1 MKFSESWLRTLVN
14 PSLTTAQLAH
24 LLTMSGLEVE
34 ACEPV
39 APFFSGIVVAQ
50 VKDVARHPNADRLSV
65 CQVDVGTG
73 GLLTIVCGAPNVVP
87 EMKVPCALIGAKL
100 PGETAGTQF
109 EIKLAKMRGVESH
122 GMLCSARELGQSQD
136 HAGLLELPADAPIGA
151 NYRSYADLD
160 DVLITVKLTPNRAD
174 CLSLLGVAR
183 EVAALTEA
191 PLKPID
197 IPTVSSTIQDTLP
210 VTISAPQG
218 CGRFTGRIIRNVNA
232 SAATP
237 QWMKQRLARADQRSI
252 SALVDVTNYVM
263 LELGRPLHVY
273 DLDKL
278 TGGIDVRFG
287 REAETLKLL
296 NEQIVTLDSDV
307 LAITDGSGP
316 IGLAGVMGGNSTKA
330 ELDTHHI
337 FLESAFFFP
346 QAIAGRARRYNF
358 TSDAAHRF
366 ERGVD
371 FANNVAG
378 IERAT
383 QLILEIC
390 GGEAGPVVDEIARLP
405 ERKPVRMR
413 VSRAQKVIGIAI
425 SSQEMA
431 ATFRRLDLPFVLE
444 PGNEAFI
451 VTPPSYRFDIEIEED
466 LIEEITRIYGF
477 ERIPDLPPVAPAI
490 MRVEAEENRSLHEI
504 RGLLAACDYHE
515 TINFSFVE
523 DAWEADFAGNLS
535 PIRLLNPIASQMAVM
550 RTTLIGSLV
559 ANLRYNLNRKLP
571 RIRMF
576 EIGRVFLR
584 APDAAAGDLEIA
596 RYRQPVRVAAMAYGP
611 ALEEQWGTPARQV
624 DFFDVKAD
632 FEGLLAPR
640 CASFVA
646 AKHPALHPGRSARI
660 ELDGRPVGWIGD
672 LHPRLQQKY
681 ELPQAPVLFEIDA
694 GVLQSRVVPT
704 YAEVSKFQPV
714 RRDLAIIVNENLP
727 VDAVLETLGG
737 SLPDI
742 VSEVALFDV
751 YRGVGVEEGKKSL
764 AFRVVMQDTEKT
776 LTDQEVDAA
785 MQQVTG
791 TLTSRLDAKLRS

>member
-1 MKFSESWLRTLVN
+1 MKFSENWLRTLVN
-14 PSLTTAQLAH
+14 PSLTTAQLTH

-34 ACEPV
+34 ACELV
-39 APFFSGIVVAQ
+39 APSFSGVVVAQ
-50 VKDVARHPNADRLSV
+50 VKEVARHPNADRLSV

-73 GLLTIVCGAPNVVP
+73 ALLSIVCGAPNVVAG
-87 EMKVPCALIGAKL
+87 MKIPCALIGAKL
-100 PGETAGTQF
+100 PAETAGTQF
-109 EIKLAKMRGVESH
+109 EIKLAKMRGVESQ
-122 GMLCSARELGQSQD
+122 GMLCSGRELGQSQD
-136 HAGLLELPADAPIGA
+136 HAGLLELPADAPIGTD
-151 NYRSYADLD
+151 YRSYAELD

-183 EVAALTEA
+183 EVAALSEA

-197 IPTVSSTIQDTLP
+197 IAAVTPTIRDTLP
-210 VTISAPQG
+210 VTISAPKG
-218 CGRFTGRIIRNVNA
+218 CGRFTGRLIRNVNA
-232 SAATP
+232 KASTP
-237 QWMKQRLARADQRSI
+237 LWMKQRLARSDQRSI

-287 REAETLKLL
+287 RTGETLKLL
-296 NEQIVTLDSDV
+296 NEQIVALDGNV

-316 IGLAGVMGGNSTKA
+316 IGLAGVMGGESTKA
-330 ELDTHHI
+330 ELDTRHI

-371 FANNVAG
+371 FANNVVG

-390 GGEAGPVVDEIARLP
+390 GGDAGPVVDEVARLP

-413 VSRAQKVIGIAI
+413 VGRAQKVIGIAI
-425 SSQEMA
+425 SVEEMA
-431 ATFRRLDLPFVLE
+431 AIFRRLALPFVLE
-444 PGNEAFI
+444 HGNEAFI
-451 VTPPSYRFDIEIEED
+451 ITPPSYRFDIEIEED
-466 LIEEITRIYGF
+466 LIEEIARIYGF

-490 MRVEAEENRSLHEI
+490 MRVEAEEHCSLHEI
-504 RGLLAACDYHE
+504 RGLLAACDYQE

-523 DAWEADFAGNLS
+523 PAWEADFAGNLS

-550 RTTLIGSLV
+550 RTTLVGSLV

-571 RIRMF
+571 RIRVF

-584 APDAAAGDLEIA
+584 VADAAAGDLAIA
-596 RYRQPVRVAAMAYGP
+596 GYRQPVRVAAVAYGP
-611 ALEEQWGTPARQV
+611 VLEEQWGIPARQV

-632 FEGLLAPR
+632 FEALLAPR
-640 CASFVA
+640 RASFVA
-646 AKHPALHPGRSARI
+646 AKHPAVHPGRSAQI
-660 ELDGRPVGWIGD
+660 ELDGRAVGWIGE
-672 LHPRLQQKY
+672 LHPGLQQKY
-681 ELPQAPVLFEIDA
+681 QLPQAPVLFEIDA
-694 GVLQSRVVPT
+694 EVLQTNLVPI
-704 YAEVSKFQPV
+704 YAEVSKFQAV
-714 RRDLAIIVNENLP
+714 RRDLAIVVDESLP
-727 VDAVLETLGG
+727 VDAVLEALESG
-737 SLPDI
+737 LPAV

-751 YRGVGVEEGKKSL
+751 YRGIGVEEGKKSL

-776 LTDQEVDAA
+776 LTDQDVDAA

-791 TLTSRLDAKLRS
+791 MLTSQLDAKLRS